1 MNKSLFGI
9 IRIWDQLLR
18 LMAPR
23 MSKSIHSSRHVKLRE
38 LLVVA
43 RKKAGLTQQDVAD
56 ALGRPQSFVAK
67 YEGGERRLDVVEFL
81 QVAAALGADPVKIVR
96 AINASPS

>member
-9 IRIWDQLLR
+9 IRSWDQLLR

-23 MSKSIHSSRHVKLRE
+23 MSKSIHSPQHVKLRE
-38 LLVVA
+38 LLVAA

-56 ALGRPQSFVAK
+56 QLGRPQSFVAK
-67 YEGGERRLDVVEFL
+67 FEGGERRLDVIEFL
-81 QVAAALGADPVKIVR
+81 QVAAVLGADPARLIR
-96 AINASPS
+96 ALNAT